1 MVRLTATSRI
11 CGGEPGGSRSTFGG
25 AGACVVS
32 FVGAGEGED
41 GGEGAL
47 VAAGRCDGRA
57 EGGSPGAA
65 DAVAPGRCCCFAGA
79 GEGCDAGSWG
89 AWLQPVIPNENAAM
103 KITREACT
111 MPGLVLP

>member
-11 CGGEPGGSRSTFGG
+11 WGGEPGGSRSTFGG
-25 AGACVVS
+25 AGDCVAS

-57 EGGSPGAA
+57 EVGIPAAA
-65 DAVAPGRCCCFAGA
+65 DAVAPGRRCFAGA
-79 GEGCDAGSWG
+79 GDGCDAGSWG